1 MSEAASTSARATVN
15 GPGGGVT
22 DAGWGARL
30 FPPSTNRDYT
40 GSMASAYILT
50 VFGVLS
56 ILPGSIHTFAPDGG
70 AGTIAGIDLSHNGG
84 VIIALFAWAGATQ
97 IALGVVSLIVSLRY
111 RTLVPLLLSAAVLE
125 RGLHAFCFWILKSAG
140 TGHHPP
146 EHYGV
151 LVGLPILIIALAG
164 SLRDRTGFT
173 RRRGGAEQ

>member
-1 MSEAASTSARATVN
+1 MSPAAPTPARPTAP
-15 GPGGGVT
+15 GPGRLAT
-22 DAGWGARL
+22 DAGWRAHL

-56 ILPGSIHTFAPDGG
+56 IIPGSIHTFAPDGG

-97 IALGVVSLIVSLRY
+97 IAFGLAALIVSLRY
-111 RTLVPLLLSAAVLE
+111 RTLVPLMLAAAVLE
-125 RGLHAFCFWILKSAG
+125 RALHALNFWILKSGG

-151 LVGLPILIIALAG
+151 LVGLPILIIALTA
-164 SLRDRTGFT
+164 SLRSRPS
-173 RRRGGAEQ
+173 